1 MKREVER
8 REILDDRDLDRLAR
22 LLAEE
27 PELATS
33 RMERWC
39 DHPKGASPLG
49 YTRVVPPEPA
59 RRGTVERLRRGRRDP
74 RTDYVVV
81 TEGLV
86 GWAARADGPSG
97 TLQVA

>member
-1 MKREVER
+1 VRSDRLTVAAAQLALAREYGFASWPRLKRE
-8 REILDDRDLDRLAR
+8 
-22 LLAEE
+22 
-27 PELATS
+27 
-33 RMERWC
+33 
-39 DHPKGASPLG
+39 
-49 YTRVVPPEPA
+49 
-59 RRGTVERLRRGRRDP
+59 VERLRRGRRDP